1 MTPADLG
8 IASAI
13 LDDMNRRTFHCSLEH
28 NEREGMF
35 AFVDVAECTDTG
47 DCIDYLKKE
56 WPNHH
61 LISIE
66 DTTDER

>member
-1 MTPADLG
+1 M
-8 IASAI
+8 
-13 LDDMNRRTFHCSLEH
+13 RTFHCALEH